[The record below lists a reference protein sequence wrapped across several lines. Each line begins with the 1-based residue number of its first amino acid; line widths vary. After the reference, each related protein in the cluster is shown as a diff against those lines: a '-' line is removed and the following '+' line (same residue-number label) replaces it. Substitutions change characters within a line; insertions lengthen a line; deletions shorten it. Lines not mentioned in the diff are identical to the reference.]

1 MKNEDVILRVANR
14 NDSAQMAEIEK
25 KCFSEPWS
33 EDAFKDALKNED
45 YLYVVA
51 LNENIIVGMA
61 GIIISADGGYVTNV
75 AVLPEY
81 RNKGIAFKILEE
93 LMIQGINKG
102 VCSYMLEVRES
113 NTSAIKLY
121 EKIGFVNVG
130 KRPGMYEHPHE
141 DAYVFTK
148 DIIDG

>member
-1 MKNEDVILRVANR
+1 MKNEDMILRVTNV
-14 NDSAQMAEIEK
+14 NDSFQMSEIEK
-25 KCFSEPWS
+25 CCFSEPWS
-33 EDAFKDALKNED
+33 EDAFKDALKNEN
-45 YLYVVA
+45 YLYIVA
-51 LNENIIVGMA
+51 ETGGSIIGMA
-61 GIIISADGGYVTNV
+61 GIIISADGGYVINV

-93 LMIQGINKG
+93 LMIQGRNKG

-113 NTSAIKLY
+113 NTSAINLY

-141 DAYVFTK
+141 DAFVFTK
-148 DIIDG
+148 NISDD